1 MMASWHMRKRR
12 SPIAWAHPRSLYW
25 WDSIVPDF
33 CRQEFM
39 QNFRVSR
46 ESFDYIC
53 DRLKDIMGRRNTNFR
68 LSVPLRKRVA
78 IAIWKLA
85 TGSEYRTISHLF
97 GVGWST
103 VYNCVREFC
112 DAVVMVLLPVHITM
126 PDAGKLEELATFFNN
141 RWRAPQCVGAI
152 DGSHIPI
159 IAPEECAPE
168 YYNRKG
174 WHLIVLQAV
183 VDGKGM
189 FWDWWK
195 GSVLSSG
202 DLWGLW
208 GLWGPLGTSGIC
220 APLGTSGDLCSS
232 EDLWG
237 SVLSSGDLW
246 GSVLSSGDFW
256 GSVLL
261 WGPLGICAPLGT
273 SPAREGSL
281 DVLVLD
287 PWSVDVWSDP
297 AALMSNQRWA
307 PQGNTRR

>member
-1 MMASWHMRKRR
+1 MRKRR

-33 CRQEFM
+33 SPHEFM

-53 DRLKDIMGRRNTNFR
+53 NRLNDVIGRRNTNFR
-68 LSVPLRKRVA
+68 LCVPLRKRVA

-112 DAVVMVLLPVHITM
+112 DAVIMVLLPVHITM
-126 PDAGKLEELATFFNN
+126 PDAGKLEEMATFNN
-141 RWRAPQCVGAI
+141 RWRAPPCVGAI
-152 DGSHIPI
+152 DGSHIPV

-174 WHLIVLQAV
+174 WHSIVLQVV

-189 FWDWWK
+189 FWDVCVGYP
-195 GSVLSSG
+195 GSMHDARVLRQSHLWDDLSSG
-202 DLWGLW
+202 EFLSQRKVNISGCDVGYYLIGDPAY
-208 GLWGPLGTSGIC
+208 PLQNWLMK
-220 APLGTSGDLCSS
+220 PLSDTGRLTR
-232 EDLWG
+232 EQHTYNYR
-237 SVLSSGDLW
+237 LSSARLW
-246 GSVLSSGDFW
+246 KCVLG
-256 GSVLL
+256 G
-261 WGPLGICAPLGT
+261 
-273 SPAREGSL
+273 
-281 DVLVLD
+281 
-287 PWSVDVWSDP
+287 
-297 AALMSNQRWA
+297 
-307 PQGNTRR
+307 